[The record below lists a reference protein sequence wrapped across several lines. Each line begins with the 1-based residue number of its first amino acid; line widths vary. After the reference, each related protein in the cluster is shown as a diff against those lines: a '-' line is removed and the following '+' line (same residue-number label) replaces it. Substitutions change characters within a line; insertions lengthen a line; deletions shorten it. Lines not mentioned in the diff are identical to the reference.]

1 MLRVFVTEAQRH
13 HGELLYEWILE
24 RARALAIPGGSA
36 FRAIAGY
43 GRHGILHEQ
52 GFFELA
58 GSLPVQLEFLVTDE
72 QARALLD
79 VLREE
84 RLDLVYALQD
94 VEFGQT
100 GHPR

>member
-94 VEFGQT
+94 VELGPTGQPT
-100 GHPR
+100 

>member
-100 GHPR
+100 GQPR